1 MAKTVEIVAWKA
13 AKGGANM
20 LRNAELENEALQ
32 IKGRQLKLD
41 NVALGFTKSQAEK
54 ESTQLKLKLEQT

>member
-13 AKGGANM
+13 AKGVANM

-41 NVALGFTKSQAEK
+41 NVALGFTKSQVEK

>member
-20 LRNAELENEALQ
+20 LRNAKLENEALQ
-32 IKGRQLKLD
+32 VEVRQLKLD
-41 NVALGFTKSQAEK
+41 NVALGFTKSKAEK
-54 ESTQLKLKLEQT
+54 ESNQLKLKLD